1 MWGHVGS
8 SGRPHIPR
16 LGRIFRPVKL
26 LATPWP
32 LNLRICLRTMRPHA
46 MFQQLITQNSPQ
58 DGLLALVTAI
68 AFMGFLIGLRQFVLM
83 RLTRV
88 AGTTKTL
95 IDDFLVEVLLAT
107 RFLLAAAS
115 GLYVATHFL
124 TLPASLSVWT
134 DRIFVALLIL
144 QVGFWANRGLEFWLK
159 NRFSGG
165 DEMDQGA
172 RAMTSSMLSFLGRI
186 TLWAV
191 VVLLSLDNMG
201 LNVTALVAS
210 LGIGGIAVALA
221 AQNILGDLFAS
232 LSISIDKPF
241 VIGDFIMVDDLLG
254 SVEHVGLKTTRIRSL
269 GGEQIIFSNND
280 LLKSRIRN
288 YKRMQERRAV
298 FAIGVTYDT
307 PADQLA
313 QIPQLI
319 RQAIESQ
326 DKVRFDRAHFK
337 SFGAFS
343 LDFEVV
349 YYVLEPDF
357 NLYMDVQH
365 AVNLRLVS
373 VFADHSIA
381 FAFPTQTLHV
391 AGRVQLGEP
400 APRRSGP
407 AVSATTPATST
418 E

>member
-1 MWGHVGS
+1 
-8 SGRPHIPR
+8 
-16 LGRIFRPVKL
+16 
-26 LATPWP
+26 
-32 LNLRICLRTMRPHA
+32 
-46 MFQQLITQNSPQ
+46 MFQQLMTQNSLQ
-58 DGLLALVTAI
+58 DWLFALLAAVGFMAI
-68 AFMGFLIGLRQFVLM
+68 LMGLRQIILM
-83 RLTRV
+83 RLTPS
-88 AGTTKTL
+88 ADMTKTL
-95 IDDFLVEVLLAT
+95 IDDFLMDVLTAT

-124 TLPASLSVWT
+124 TLPAVMAVWT
-134 DRIFVALLIL
+134 DRNYIALLIL
-144 QVGFWANRGLEFWLK
+144 QIGFWANRGLAFWLK
-159 NRFSGG
+159 NRFSDG
-165 DEMDQGA
+165 DDADQGA

-232 LSISIDKPF
+232 LSIAIDKPF

-280 LLKSRIRN
+280 LLKSRIRS

-307 PADQLA
+307 SADQLDL
-313 QIPQLI
+313 IPQLI
-319 RQAIESQ
+319 RQAIEARG
-326 DKVRFDRAHFK
+326 KVRFDRAHFK

-365 AVNLRLVS
+365 AVNLRLVR
-373 VFADHSIA
+373 VFADHGIE

-391 AGRVQLGEP
+391 ARRVHLPEP
-400 APRRSGP
+400 APPRPVRAVP
-407 AVSATTPATST
+407 AITPST
-418 E
+418 ARE